1 MNSIRHVEDIA
12 FHINMSFDPK
22 TNIFPYPIITDNHY
36 IIVRKNNGKIFD
48 EHYNYVDRSFWFKF
62 KQFISRLVIVPIVF
76 PLTRIRI
83 GLKIEGK
90 ENLKKNKKLI
100 KKGVI
105 SISNHI
111 HMWDYLCIMNAIKPI
126 RPHILAWQRNL
137 TGESASLVRLV
148 GGIPIPENNMKASVA
163 FMMHTTK
170 MLNDGGWLHIML
182 EGSMWEYYRPI
193 RPFKRG
199 AAYYAIKADKPIIPF
214 AFSYREPSKF
224 RKKVF
229 KQIALLT
236 LHIGE
241 PIYVNK
247 NLKGVEKEI
256 DLTKRMH
263 EAVAKLA
270 GLSKEEDI
278 YEPIFNNSRRIDY
291 YTDTYGI
298 GYKGSK

>member
-1 MNSIRHVEDIA
+1 
-12 FHINMSFDPK
+12 MSFDPK
-22 TNIFPYPIITDNHY
+22 TNKYPYPEITDNHY
-36 IIVRKNNGKIFD
+36 LVVRKNNGKIFD

-62 KQFISRLVIVPIVF
+62 KQFISRLLIVPIVF
-76 PLTRIRI
+76 PLTRIRL

-137 TGESASLVRLV
+137 SGESASLVRLV
-148 GGIPIPENNMKASVA
+148 GGVPIPENNMKASTA
-163 FMMHTTK
+163 FMMHTIK
-170 MLNDGGWLHIML
+170 MLNDGGWLHIMP
-182 EGSMWEYYRPI
+182 EGSMWEYYRPL

-199 AAYYAIKADKPIIPF
+199 AAYFAIKANKPIIPF
-214 AFSYREPSKF
+214 GFVYREPGKI

-236 LHIGE
+236 LRVGE
-241 PIYVNK
+241 PIYPN
-247 NLKGVEKEI
+247 NELKGVEKEI
-256 DLTKRMH
+256 DLTRRTH
-263 EAVAKLA
+263 EAVAKL
-270 GLSKEEDI
+270 LELTPDENM
-278 YEPIFNNSRRIDY
+278 YEPIFNDSKRIDY
-291 YTDTYGI
+291 YTTEYGK